1 MAATISNDP
10 SLIFCLGKSQTG
22 PVDPEIAL
30 SDKEKPQRYYV
41 QVTSRTCS
49 NDY

>member
-10 SLIFCLGKSQTG
+10 SLILCLGKSQTG

-30 SDKEKPQRYYV
+30 SGKEKRSGI
-41 QVTSRTCS
+41 TSK
-49 NDY
+49 